1 MALTQGM
8 LQVTLL
14 ALCWRTSLAEEGETV
29 PMQTLNCYN
38 DYTSHIVCSWA
49 DTEDA
54 LQLIN
59 VTLHRRLNESPP
71 EPVSCDLSE
80 DLSWSKCPSS
90 SCVPRRCV
98 IPYQGFVLADN
109 DYFSFQPDRPL
120 GDQLTVTL
128 TQHVQPPPPKDVHI
142 STTGAHFLL
151 TWSVPLRDVQRPW
164 LSQGDLEFEVVY
176 RRLQDSWE
184 DGTTLQCTSSHVVLE
199 PELLMPSTSYVA
211 RVRTKLTPGSG
222 LSGRPSR
229 WSPEVHW
236 DSQPGDKAQPQNLQ
250 CFFDGVHTLSCSWE
264 VRSQVTSSIS
274 FSLFYRSSSSAREE
288 ECSQVQKEE
297 LDGLYTRQR
306 CRISVPDP
314 GAHGQYTVSVR
325 PRREEKFI
333 KSSDHI
339 QMGRPTISVTKDG
352 DSYSLRWE
360 AEKMFYTHIDHAF
373 EVQYRKETTKWEDS
387 KSETLQHAHSMPLPV
402 LEPDT
407 KYCARVRVKPS
418 PGPYRGIWSEW
429 SGEHCW
435 TTEWAL
441 PMWVLALVLACVTLA
456 LLVALRFGGIYGY
469 RLNRKWKE
477 KIPNPGKSLLFQ
489 NGSARLRLPD
499 STSAFASRIPPPQGP
514 WRSLCP
520 ELEGVFSVD
529 LGDSEVS
536 PLTTEDPKGVC
547 DPPSDPDT
555 TPAAHGLPTK
565 QPPTPST
572 TLPAPEDRPE
582 GQVSSFDFNGPYL
595 GPPHSRSLPDIRG
608 QKVSPQA
615 GGTPKPSLPG
625 SLEYLCLPPWGQV
638 QLVPLAQVMG
648 QGQDKD
654 RECQPSPVAEG
665 NPSLEAGGS
674 PASLAPGLSVSGQD
688 PKESLVAL
696 PMSSGAPKESM
707 MASDYVTTADMSL
720 TLPTGSPSV
729 SLTSPL
735 DLPLDQNPSLC
746 PRLLSEPPG
755 TPALGKP
762 EFEGYVD
769 LPPTM
774 GQSPKS
780 PVGSPA
786 PPAPISPGLSPGEPR
801 EDVTPVS
808 PHPEGLLVLQQVGDY
823 CFLPG
828 LGPLSPRNK
837 PSSPGPCPDIG
848 NLDQVFPVKKPPCQP
863 TPQVPAIQFF
873 KSLKQQDYLAL
884 PPWDISRPGKVC

>member
-1 MALTQGM
+1 MSQPRFLVGEQHRILDREDPYCAHSQSPPVSPSCRSRVDWEMALTRG
-8 LQVTLL
+8 LL
-14 ALCWRTSLAEEGETV
+14 HLVLLTLCWGASLAEEGETV

-59 VTLHRRLNESPP
+59 VTLHRPA

-80 DLSWSKCPSS
+80 DLAWSQCPSS

-98 IPYQGFVLADN
+98 IPYWNFSEADD
-109 DYFSFQPDRPL
+109 DYFSFQPDWPL
-120 GDQLTVTL
+120 GDQLMVTL

-274 FSLFYRSSSSAREE
+274 FGLFYRSTVPPREE

-339 QMGRPTISVTKDG
+339 QLACPVLNVTMDG
-352 DSYSLRWE
+352 DSYSLHWK
-360 AEKMFYTHIDHAF
+360 AEQKNRISPTFD
-373 EVQYRKETTKWEDS
+373 VQYRKDTATWEDS

-435 TTEWAL
+435 TTEWG
-441 PMWVLALVLACVTLA
+441 MSSLVTVPS
-456 LLVALRFGGIYGY
+456 LLSP

-489 NGSARLRLPD
+489 VGWAGEGER
-499 STSAFASRIPPPQGP
+499 GP
-514 WRSLCP
+514 LLLAPCLCP
-520 ELEGVFSVD
+520 VTS
-529 LGDSEVS
+529 
-536 PLTTEDPKGVC
+536 
-547 DPPSDPDT
+547 
-555 TPAAHGLPTK
+555 
-565 QPPTPST
+565 
-572 TLPAPEDRPE
+572 
-582 GQVSSFDFNGPYL
+582 
-595 GPPHSRSLPDIRG
+595 
-608 QKVSPQA
+608 
-615 GGTPKPSLPG
+615 
-625 SLEYLCLPPWGQV
+625 CL
-638 QLVPLAQVMG
+638 
-648 QGQDKD
+648 
-654 RECQPSPVAEG
+654 
-665 NPSLEAGGS
+665 
-674 PASLAPGLSVSGQD
+674 
-688 PKESLVAL
+688 
-696 PMSSGAPKESM
+696 
-707 MASDYVTTADMSL
+707 
-720 TLPTGSPSV
+720 
-729 SLTSPL
+729 
-735 DLPLDQNPSLC
+735 
-746 PRLLSEPPG
+746 
-755 TPALGKP
+755 
-762 EFEGYVD
+762 
-769 LPPTM
+769 
-774 GQSPKS
+774 
-780 PVGSPA
+780 
-786 PPAPISPGLSPGEPR
+786 
-801 EDVTPVS
+801 
-808 PHPEGLLVLQQVGDY
+808 
-823 CFLPG
+823 FL
-828 LGPLSPRNK
+828 
-837 PSSPGPCPDIG
+837 
-848 NLDQVFPVKKPPCQP
+848 
-863 TPQVPAIQFF
+863 
-873 KSLKQQDYLAL
+873 
-884 PPWDISRPGKVC
+884 